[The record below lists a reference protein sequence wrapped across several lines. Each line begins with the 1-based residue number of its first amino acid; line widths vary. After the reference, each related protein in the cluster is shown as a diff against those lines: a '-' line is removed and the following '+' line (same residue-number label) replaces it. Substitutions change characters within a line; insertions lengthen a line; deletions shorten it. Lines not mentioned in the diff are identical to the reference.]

1 MAQAGHQNAHALDWV
16 RGELDETLKQ
26 AVQSLEFFVE
36 NTGDEYELTAC
47 TESLN
52 QVIGTLRLVELDAA
66 VHYTQAMVELLEAV
80 REDRVERSETI
91 FEALMR
97 GLLQLPAYL
106 EYIQSG
112 GADMIQALLPE
123 INELRQLWGQKAL
136 GPEQFF
142 DVALDVEPPAPT
154 QPPAAPLA
162 ELAAK
167 ARPTYQ
173 KALVAWLR
181 NPQDPNALRV
191 LLRVCELVR
200 QAAPGAEIARLWWAA
215 GGLFEGLGAGAIP
228 ADGEAKQLLTALDRE
243 LKKHAEQGEVDAADA
258 ALTRRLL
265 YRVGQAVDAGPL
277 SRELDAAFGLAGRV
291 PSAELVEEVGRRLHG
306 PDTTVLRS
314 VGQAVK
320 EDFNRARDIIE
331 IFGASSEPN
340 PADLGPLQDNLGR
353 MADTLGMM
361 GLNDLA
367 DAVREQRNAVQQMAD
382 GSLAADE
389 PRVVDVAEV
398 LLHVDTFLKELADES
413 QRALRVTDVVA
424 PVPTIGANTDGIAQP
439 RLTDLESR
447 QVARALYGV
456 GLQELEQV
464 RNSVIAEEE
473 SSAPLADQPPRLIAL
488 AGGMHMLGHE
498 QAAVQLGQLAGVV
511 EEATHEPLE
520 GSRLEMLADAITGLE
535 STLEAYR
542 ADQSASRY
550 LEVADERLAELMG
563 FIQAAESAAFDE
575 LAEGETAVDF
585 DLDSAAGATAQEA
598 PVDLGLEEDLETP
611 APDMDIDA
619 PMEAAVE
626 EVEPAPEDAVEAIEV
641 AEAEPEPEP
650 ESEPEVLAEPEPELE
665 AEPAVAESAE
675 APLHPVLSEEY
686 DAETLDIFLEEADEV
701 VGMLQEQVPQW
712 IANPSDGELLG
723 DIRRAFHTL
732 KGSGRL
738 VGAMLIGE
746 FAWGYE
752 SLLNRV
758 TEGTREAGP
767 ELLGT
772 LERVVAL
779 LPGLVDQ
786 LRGGPSPGG
795 EVAALMAAAEALG
808 EGRSLPAEAAAV
820 PLVEAP
826 AVEEVATTDAGVVEE
841 AAPEDVMEAVE
852 VAEAEPEPE
861 SELELEASAEP
872 EPAPEPEP
880 EPEPESEA
888 LAETEPVPVPRIDAQ
903 LYAIYRQESEAHL
916 DTLSSFVARAGESAV
931 PTEGVVRAL
940 HTLRGSSSMPEAQSI
955 AQLAG
960 ALEEQCKPRLATG
973 EALTEQGV
981 EQLGEATELIRQ
993 TVAALGDR
1001 ELPIPESDGLLGR
1014 ITDVEGVSEAALE
1027 ASANELLI
1035 HGADLI
1041 DLLDDGVS
1049 RWVAASADNEPLRQL
1064 ADEAAEVARQA
1075 GEVGQPA
1082 VAEVC
1087 ALLET
1092 FAGLLA
1098 NGRFG
1103 PEGEILALLGDTG
1116 SGLTEMFDS
1125 LAVSRP
1131 ADPDPLLVIGLRSR
1145 IDEAQRV
1152 DESPEPET
1160 EQEPEPQPEPEK
1172 AATEPESGA
1181 PEVQHAEAAQ
1191 PTEAPDESAWSPESP
1206 LDPDLLEI
1214 FMEEGSELL
1223 DEAEAT
1229 VHRWQEDVGDREA
1242 IALLQRQ
1249 LHTLKGGARMA
1260 GIEPMGDLSHASES
1274 LLTGVVEGR
1283 LETSDMLFEV
1293 LNESVDRL
1301 VGMLEAVRD
1310 DRPVALASN
1319 LLEDLRDLA
1328 SGEEPSRSETPAPA
1342 AEPPPTPEAA
1352 QETAAP
1358 ATADASWSPES
1369 PLDPDL
1375 LEIFLEE
1382 GSELLDEAEA
1392 TVHRWQEAVGDR
1404 EAIALLQ
1411 RQLHTLKGGAR
1422 MAGIEPMGD
1431 LSHASESLLTG
1442 VVEGRLEPSERLF
1455 TELNA
1460 AVDRLAEMLD
1470 AVRHQRSMTH
1480 ASGLCEN
1487 LLALAEG
1494 RTPLPPVLE
1503 PLPEVELPLA
1513 TPPPKTWSEAKP
1525 AERAEEAPAE
1535 AAPQAAARR
1544 APVQQQE
1551 QVRVPAQ
1558 LLNTLVNMAG
1568 EMTIYRSRLEQ
1579 QNNVMRFNLTEF
1591 EQTVERLREQLRT
1604 LEIETDAQIMS
1615 RLESEGR
1622 TIEDFDP
1629 LEMDQYTALQTTS
1642 RALLE
1647 SLNDLTNVRE
1657 YLDDLSRESDTLLLQ
1672 QSRVNTELQ
1681 QGLMQA
1687 RMMPFSRLVP
1697 RMRRIVRQTA
1707 QEMGKKV
1714 ELWVQG
1720 EQSEVDSAVVDRI
1733 IAPLEHLIRNAIAH
1747 GIESPEG
1754 RQEAGK
1760 DPVGKLTLTVDRD
1773 GSDNVFRV
1781 KDDGAGIDVDRV
1793 RHKAVERGLLAPD
1806 AEISEHDI
1814 LQLIFESGMSTAKE
1828 VTQISGR
1835 GVGMDVVISEVRQLG
1850 GTVEINSKRG
1860 FGASF
1865 YLRIPFTLAVNR
1877 ALLVEVGDE
1886 LFAIPLTSIEGI
1898 VRMRA
1903 DELEAYYGGE
1913 RERYTHAGSEYQVR
1927 RLGALL
1933 GTSVPALEAG
1943 QERIPVLLVRSG
1955 EQGIALHVDGLVGS
1969 REIVVKSVGP
1979 QLSSVRSLFGATILV
1994 DGRVALILDTNA
2006 LALMG
2011 AQQEAAQ
2018 ARQHAVEEVVQGP
2031 RETTVMIVDD
2041 SITVRRV
2048 TARLLERHDFR
2059 VITAKDGVDAL
2070 QVLQDEHPDIML
2082 LDIEM
2087 PRMDGF
2093 EVAQHVRGD
2102 PRLQKLPIIMI
2113 TSRTGDKHRQRGM
2126 EIGVNRFLGKPYQDA
2141 ELLDN
2146 IRELTGAGE
2155 TVDG

>member
-382 GSLAADE
+382 GSLVADE

-723 DIRRAFHTL
+723 
-732 KGSGRL
+732 
-738 VGAMLIGE
+738 
-746 FAWGYE
+746 W
-752 SLLNRV
+752 
-758 TEGTREAGP
+758 
-767 ELLGT
+767 
-772 LERVVAL
+772 
-779 LPGLVDQ
+779 
-786 LRGGPSPGG
+786 
-795 EVAALMAAAEALG
+795 
-808 EGRSLPAEAAAV
+808 
-820 PLVEAP
+820 
-826 AVEEVATTDAGVVEE
+826 
-841 AAPEDVMEAVE
+841 
-852 VAEAEPEPE
+852 
-861 SELELEASAEP
+861 SA
-872 EPAPEPEP
+872 
-880 EPEPESEA
+880 
-888 LAETEPVPVPRIDAQ
+888 R
-903 LYAIYRQESEAHL
+903 
-916 DTLSSFVARAGESAV
+916 
-931 PTEGVVRAL
+931 
-940 HTLRGSSSMPEAQSI
+940 
-955 AQLAG
+955 
-960 ALEEQCKPRLATG
+960 C
-973 EALTEQGV
+973 
-981 EQLGEATELIRQ
+981 
-993 TVAALGDR
+993 
-1001 ELPIPESDGLLGR
+1001 
-1014 ITDVEGVSEAALE
+1014 
-1027 ASANELLI
+1027 
-1035 HGADLI
+1035 
-1041 DLLDDGVS
+1041 
-1049 RWVAASADNEPLRQL
+1049 
-1064 ADEAAEVARQA
+1064 
-1075 GEVGQPA
+1075 
-1082 VAEVC
+1082 
-1087 ALLET
+1087 
-1092 FAGLLA
+1092 
-1098 NGRFG
+1098 
-1103 PEGEILALLGDTG
+1103 
-1116 SGLTEMFDS
+1116 
-1125 LAVSRP
+1125 
-1131 ADPDPLLVIGLRSR
+1131 
-1145 IDEAQRV
+1145 
-1152 DESPEPET
+1152 
-1160 EQEPEPQPEPEK
+1160 
-1172 AATEPESGA
+1172 
-1181 PEVQHAEAAQ
+1181 
-1191 PTEAPDESAWSPESP
+1191 
-1206 LDPDLLEI
+1206 
-1214 FMEEGSELL
+1214 
-1223 DEAEAT
+1223 
-1229 VHRWQEDVGDREA
+1229 
-1242 IALLQRQ
+1242 
-1249 LHTLKGGARMA
+1249 
-1260 GIEPMGDLSHASES
+1260 
-1274 LLTGVVEGR
+1274 
-1283 LETSDMLFEV
+1283 
-1293 LNESVDRL
+1293 
-1301 VGMLEAVRD
+1301 
-1310 DRPVALASN
+1310 
-1319 LLEDLRDLA
+1319 
-1328 SGEEPSRSETPAPA
+1328 
-1342 AEPPPTPEAA
+1342 
-1352 QETAAP
+1352 
-1358 ATADASWSPES
+1358 
-1369 PLDPDL
+1369 
-1375 LEIFLEE
+1375 
-1382 GSELLDEAEA
+1382 
-1392 TVHRWQEAVGDR
+1392 
-1404 EAIALLQ
+1404 
-1411 RQLHTLKGGAR
+1411 
-1422 MAGIEPMGD
+1422 
-1431 LSHASESLLTG
+1431 
-1442 VVEGRLEPSERLF
+1442 
-1455 TELNA
+1455 
-1460 AVDRLAEMLD
+1460 
-1470 AVRHQRSMTH
+1470 
-1480 ASGLCEN
+1480 
-1487 LLALAEG
+1487 
-1494 RTPLPPVLE
+1494 
-1503 PLPEVELPLA
+1503 
-1513 TPPPKTWSEAKP
+1513 
-1525 AERAEEAPAE
+1525 
-1535 AAPQAAARR
+1535 
-1544 APVQQQE
+1544 
-1551 QVRVPAQ
+1551 
-1558 LLNTLVNMAG
+1558 
-1568 EMTIYRSRLEQ
+1568 
-1579 QNNVMRFNLTEF
+1579 
-1591 EQTVERLREQLRT
+1591 
-1604 LEIETDAQIMS
+1604 
-1615 RLESEGR
+1615 
-1622 TIEDFDP
+1622 
-1629 LEMDQYTALQTTS
+1629 
-1642 RALLE
+1642 
-1647 SLNDLTNVRE
+1647 
-1657 YLDDLSRESDTLLLQ
+1657 
-1672 QSRVNTELQ
+1672 
-1681 QGLMQA
+1681 
-1687 RMMPFSRLVP
+1687 
-1697 RMRRIVRQTA
+1697 
-1707 QEMGKKV
+1707 
-1714 ELWVQG
+1714 
-1720 EQSEVDSAVVDRI
+1720 
-1733 IAPLEHLIRNAIAH
+1733 
-1747 GIESPEG
+1747 
-1754 RQEAGK
+1754 
-1760 DPVGKLTLTVDRD
+1760 
-1773 GSDNVFRV
+1773 
-1781 KDDGAGIDVDRV
+1781 
-1793 RHKAVERGLLAPD
+1793 
-1806 AEISEHDI
+1806 
-1814 LQLIFESGMSTAKE
+1814 
-1828 VTQISGR
+1828 
-1835 GVGMDVVISEVRQLG
+1835 
-1850 GTVEINSKRG
+1850 
-1860 FGASF
+1860 
-1865 YLRIPFTLAVNR
+1865 
-1877 ALLVEVGDE
+1877 
-1886 LFAIPLTSIEGI
+1886 
-1898 VRMRA
+1898 
-1903 DELEAYYGGE
+1903 
-1913 RERYTHAGSEYQVR
+1913 
-1927 RLGALL
+1927 
-1933 GTSVPALEAG
+1933 
-1943 QERIPVLLVRSG
+1943 
-1955 EQGIALHVDGLVGS
+1955 
-1969 REIVVKSVGP
+1969 
-1979 QLSSVRSLFGATILV
+1979 
-1994 DGRVALILDTNA
+1994 
-2006 LALMG
+2006 
-2011 AQQEAAQ
+2011 
-2018 ARQHAVEEVVQGP
+2018 
-2031 RETTVMIVDD
+2031 
-2041 SITVRRV
+2041 
-2048 TARLLERHDFR
+2048 
-2059 VITAKDGVDAL
+2059 
-2070 QVLQDEHPDIML
+2070 
-2082 LDIEM
+2082 
-2087 PRMDGF
+2087 
-2093 EVAQHVRGD
+2093 
-2102 PRLQKLPIIMI
+2102 
-2113 TSRTGDKHRQRGM
+2113 
-2126 EIGVNRFLGKPYQDA
+2126 
-2141 ELLDN
+2141 
-2146 IRELTGAGE
+2146 
-2155 TVDG
+2155 